1 MKLQMIHYPENRRM
15 IPPITFNPKPTI
27 VKKWNKKQ
35 DSLKVDIK
43 TQSGDINSKIVLV
56 YVPIF
61 KKVFGQGTIE
71 FPFPHE

>member
-1 MKLQMIHYPENRRM
+1 MKLHIIHCPEKRGM
-15 IPPITFNPKPTI
+15 LPPITSNPKPTI
-27 VKKWNKKQ
+27 VKKWNKNQ
-35 DSLKVDIK
+35 DSLEVEIK
-43 TQSGDINSKIVLV
+43 TQSGDINSKMVLI